1 MTGLYL
7 LILSIFSIIVTSV
20 MGAQLLAMKWC
31 SYFYYYSK
39 ATKDC
44 TLCTD
49 RCSPGTGLVRNCGYD
64 DYGNRVAPAC
74 ETCPSGYYSRIK
86 RFNLIY
92 RPAYPCARC
101 RPCFPASRIKRSCSS
116 TRDAKCAR
124 CPKGQYKHSDG
135 HCYKCSYC
143 CDGMLEKRINVVKSC
158 RKRGMGRCSCRAY
171 TNCYDG
177 KDNNAQCYAYRLE
190 ALKLPMKKEI

>member
-1 MTGLYL
+1 MSVLRVCSAFFSL
-7 LILSIFSIIVTSV
+7 AASPVHPAPLMLSKSRYSLWPIIFSLQVI
-20 MGAQLLAMKWC
+20 GAQFSAMKWC

-74 ETCPSGYYSRIK
+74 ETCSSGYYSRIK

-92 RPAYPCARC
+92 RPSYPCARC

-116 TRDAKCAR
+116 TRDTKCAR
-124 CPKGQYKHSDG
+124 CPKGY
-135 HCYKCSYC
+135 
-143 CDGMLEKRINVVKSC
+143 VVI
-158 RKRGMGRCSCRAY
+158 
-171 TNCYDG
+171 
-177 KDNNAQCYAYRLE
+177 LVH
-190 ALKLPMKKEI
+190 L

>member
-1 MTGLYL
+1 
-7 LILSIFSIIVTSV
+7 
-20 MGAQLLAMKWC
+20 MKWC

-92 RPAYPCARC
+92 RPSYPCARC
-101 RPCFPASRIKRSCSS
+101 RPCFPPSRIKRQCSS
-116 TRDAKCAR
+116 TRDTKCAR
-124 CPKGQYKHSDG
+124 CPKGYTFILSYLLFYLKHIWLL
-135 HCYKCSYC
+135 SYC
-143 CDGMLEKRINVVKSC
+143 S
-158 RKRGMGRCSCRAY
+158 S
-171 TNCYDG
+171 
-177 KDNNAQCYAYRLE
+177 
-190 ALKLPMKKEI
+190 KEN